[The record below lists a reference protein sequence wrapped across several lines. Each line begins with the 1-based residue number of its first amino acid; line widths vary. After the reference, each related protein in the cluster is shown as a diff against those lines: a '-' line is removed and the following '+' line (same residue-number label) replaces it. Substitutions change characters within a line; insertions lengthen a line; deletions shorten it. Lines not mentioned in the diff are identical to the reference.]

1 MRVLDIEKS
10 FQAMCSTATQII
22 LAYLLLPTIKLG
34 HESNFHVL
42 IGKSRKGCFISHTIV
57 THEHNPEKGE
67 CVSCRGASP
76 SGRLLAN
83 GFSYVWPGFALSL
96 FSGWN
101 IPLQL

>member
-1 MRVLDIEKS
+1 
-10 FQAMCSTATQII
+10 MCSTATQII

-34 HESNFHVL
+34 YESNFHVL
-42 IGKSRKGCFISHTIV
+42 IGKPVKGCFISHTIV
-57 THEHNPEKGE
+57 MHGHNTEKGE
-67 CVSCRGASP
+67 RASCRGAGP
-76 SGRLLAN
+76 GGRLLAN